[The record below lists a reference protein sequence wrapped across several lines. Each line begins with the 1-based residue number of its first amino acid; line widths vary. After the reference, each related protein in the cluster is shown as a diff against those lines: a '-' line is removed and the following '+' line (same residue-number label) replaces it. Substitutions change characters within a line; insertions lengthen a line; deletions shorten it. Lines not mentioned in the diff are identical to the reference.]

1 MKKVGCTFCE
11 MAVRRKSEM
20 PEVIARLVAVI
31 ESLSQ
36 FYGVWQVY
44 CLCRYE
50 QCAVGDSGP
59 LSWLVKRSQ
68 IIK

>member
-36 FYGVWQVY
+36 FYGV
-44 CLCRYE
+44 
-50 QCAVGDSGP
+50 
-59 LSWLVKRSQ
+59 
-68 IIK
+68 